1 VSRCVADPHAVVP
14 QQCSLLHICNI
25 TAKGVAFLQHP
36 CRSLHFYRCWAWAL
50 LLWPTASISAGTFEG
65 LWTSL
70 NPLKPLNLFETIEGL
85 WSLWRSLKPMKPLNP
100 LNRSYSQQL
109 NAGLAG
115 FSTECSQICQLIAR
129 RCSGYLVVCVQ
140 WSMPTTEAP
149 LVYIFNS
156 IWCFGL
162 SVNQKWCHLNDQ
174 LIDHCV
180 AL

>member
-1 VSRCVADPHAVVP
+1 MSRCVAVPHAVVP

-36 CRSLHFYRCWAWAL
+36 CRSLHFYHCWAWAP
-50 LLWPTASISAGTFEG
+50 LLWPAASISAGAFEG

-70 NPLKPLNLFETIEGL
+70 NPLKPLSLCEGL
-85 WSLWRSLKPMKPLNP
+85 WSHWRPMKPLNP

-115 FSTECSQICQLIAR
+115 FSTECSQICQLIAL
-129 RCSGYLVVCVQ
+129 RCSVYLVVCVQ

-149 LVYIFNS
+149 HVYIFTN
-156 IWCFGL
+156 ILCFGHF
-162 SVNQKWCHLNDQ
+162 VNQK
-174 LIDHCV
+174 
-180 AL
+180 